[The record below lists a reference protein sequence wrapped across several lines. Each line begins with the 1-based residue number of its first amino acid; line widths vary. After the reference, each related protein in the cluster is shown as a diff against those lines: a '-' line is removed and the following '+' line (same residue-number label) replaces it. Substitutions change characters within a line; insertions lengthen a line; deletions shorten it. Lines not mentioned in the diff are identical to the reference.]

1 MRLDLSSYITL
12 ERIPQRYYK
21 PENDFEEYTLSR
33 FEKIPIHIFEKSD
46 RAAKKVASG
55 IVKNLQKHQAEGKQF
70 TLGVSGGSSPIQVY
84 EELIRLHKEEGV
96 SFNNLVVFNIY
107 EFYPVSEPS
116 LTNLQFIKDSFLNHI
131 DIDPG

>member
-70 TLGVSGGSSPIQVY
+70 T
-84 EELIRLHKEEGV
+84 
-96 SFNNLVVFNIY
+96 
-107 EFYPVSEPS
+107 
-116 LTNLQFIKDSFLNHI
+116 KDKGL
-131 DIDPG
+131 P